1 MVPTNRWKDASHL
14 QPKVNKVHLAC
25 KATSNYSVS
34 WLPMAAE
41 VPKLS
46 RISFN
51 TCGLTGY
58 HLPPGLPRHSA
69 VFRCCC
75 QIFSRNGGASRML
88 IYARQSRG
96 TSSLRADSQPNGD
109 CPWPDQLFRIRRK
122 NGPRHGGGVNNDPE
136 YFWHGI
142 LRPSSATMH
151 ARLTLPFE

>member
-34 WLPMAAE
+34 WPPMAAE

-75 QIFSRNGGASRML
+75 QIFSRNGGAYRML
-88 IYARQSRG
+88 IYASQSPHHHCG
-96 TSSLRADSQPNGD
+96 
-109 CPWPDQLFRIRRK
+109 
-122 NGPRHGGGVNNDPE
+122 
-136 YFWHGI
+136 
-142 LRPSSATMH
+142 
-151 ARLTLPFE
+151 LTLSQTGISHGQINYSGSEEKMGPDTAGELIMILNTFGMVYFGLLVPPCMLD